1 MFRVAVALVLVSALV
16 LAVEEE
22 DTGKVEHAE
31 EDYEVDL
38 FPEEEEY
45 DYFYVDDSST
55 TPAPEDGEGT
65 TVKPDLPL

>member
-1 MFRVAVALVLVSALV
+1 MTVALVLVSALV

-22 DTGKVEHAE
+22 DTGKVEHVE

-38 FPEEEEY
+38 FPEEAEEEEY

-55 TPAPEDGEGT
+55 TPATEDGVGT

>member
-1 MFRVAVALVLVSALV
+1 MAVALVLVSALV

-22 DTGKVEHAE
+22 DTAVEHVE

-38 FPEEEEY
+38 LPEEEEY

-55 TPAPEDGEGT
+55 TPATEDGEGT